1 MLKRPISNCIQLHKL
16 LYTNNQFINFLHRD
30 YMYSM
35 NTQKQKV
42 KGRQNPFSNGEMGK
56 KVYLLNSS
64 GLNKKN

>member
-1 MLKRPISNCIQLHKL
+1 MLKRPISNRIQLHKL

-42 KGRQNPFSNGEMGK
+42 KGRQNPFSNTMTRKWGK
-56 KVYLLNSS
+56 KFIYLIHLV
-64 GLNKKN
+64 

>member
-1 MLKRPISNCIQLHKL
+1 MLKRPISNHIQLHKL

-42 KGRQNPFSNGEMGK
+42 KDKTHSAILWQANGEK
-56 KVYLLNSS
+56 SLST
-64 GLNKKN
+64 